1 MSSNFNFSDDEYEK
15 VKGKYPSSY
24 SRRMVEFRE
33 YLKRKNRQ
41 SLDDFWEEYEHISAM
56 EEQDFRADWAAI
68 DEASKPKE
76 PVRKRKKEE

>member
-41 SLDDFWEEYEHISAM
+41 SLDDFWEAH
-56 EEQDFRADWAAI
+56 EE
-68 DEASKPKE
+68 
-76 PVRKRKKEE
+76 RKKIKIDKIKEGLRRLANKKVLFL